1 MWSID
6 LSSSTLLPISVRNSL
21 IVRLDLSPDIWDMCI
36 IGVVVCVLLIGT
48 VNLVL
53 YEMESGLKGD
63 LGTVNGK
70 LYFEKNG
77 TSYPPSGSIITESL
91 GNEVLNRNEVDQSK
105 STKALFVP
113 VQGSNNTQYTMVIG
127 QVSLCLSRTKKP
139 EHLELF

>member
-1 MWSID
+1 M
-6 LSSSTLLPISVRNSL
+6 
-21 IVRLDLSPDIWDMCI
+21 LDIAFKDFKAKKGRAAMCI

-77 TSYPPSGSIITESL
+77 TSFPPSGSIIPESL
-91 GNEVLNRNEVDQSK
+91 GNEVLKRGEVDQDK
-105 STKALFVP
+105 STKALFAP
-113 VQGSNNTQYTMVIG
+113 IQGSNSHTLHHDRRHYTG
-127 QVSLCLSRTKKP
+127 QGAGFHRKHHSDW
-139 EHLELF
+139 